1 MRLPDHER
9 AAHREAF
16 RTMTLPEKADYI
28 FAYYKLP
35 LVLALVV
42 MVALG
47 WVVLRRITHKEPLL
61 YVALVNVADSE
72 ALDNGLGNDYVI
84 ATGNDPRTAEVYCY
98 HALYLSDP
106 EGSSDHQYSYASRM
120 KLMGAV
126 AAEQLDVVIMNRDGY
141 DLLSNSGYLMDLAP
155 FLAEGGDGTA
165 ALAPLLQT
173 NVVVDSDNSIEVEL
187 NEADAYVAETHEEQ
201 NALEVSGRGLFS
213 DFSEPVYL
221 GIIGNSPR
229 ADEALAYL
237 AYLVEG

>member
-16 RTMTLPEKADYI
+16 RTMALPEKADYV

-35 LVLALVV
+35 LVLALIVV
-42 MVALG
+42 VALG
-47 WVVLRRITHKEPLL
+47 WTAWRRVTHKEPLL

-72 ALDNGLGNDYVI
+72 VLDNGLGNDYVI

-106 EGSSDHQYSYASRM
+106 EDSSDHQYSYASRM

-126 AAEQLDVVIMNRDGY
+126 AAEQLDVVVMNRDGY

-155 FLAEGGDGTA
+155 LLAKGGDGTA
-165 ALAPLLQT
+165 ALVPLLQT
-173 NVVVDSDNSIEVEL
+173 NVIVDSDNSIEVEL

-237 AYLVEG
+237 AYLVRG